1 MKKVIIF
8 IFTSLAFS
16 ILNADEI
23 INIFINKQNEKPIKR
38 ELKLS
43 PNKDGIITLKLTKD
57 ELGKNVKSVAIYPN
71 FTQANEGDD
80 GYFVSSFG
88 EITNFTKRN
97 VSKMSHWKNLMPIHG
112 SKTPQGTYITFVKGM
127 KFAYTYHITKSEK
140 RYLQYISFDFKKNPQ
155 YEDIVVDFIRLPR
168 SATYVEMAHWYRNY
182 RIKNDGL
189 KTIKE
194 KIKTRPELA
203 YCINAPVVRIMVGKK
218 PRSKVIEQTPET
230 EPKMTLMN
238 SFENIGKLLEAMK
251 KHGTQTAQICLIGW
265 NSRGHDGRY
274 PQLFPVEESAGGEE
288 SLRKLI
294 QKGKDLGYQ
303 MTCHTCNTDAYS
315 IADCWDKEY
324 IAKRQDGSLSTH
336 AIYSGGRMYNTCL
349 KRILEIFPEK
359 DFKRMADLGF
369 HGLHYID
376 VITSIYPYE
385 CFDANHRMTPSDG
398 VKYATEI
405 FKIANKYMGGSY
417 SEGGVD
423 FCFDTVDGCIW
434 VYPEVWIDTKSGLI
448 DKRVP
453 FWQLVYNGIVLSTPW
468 NKCQHPTSSDVKTTL
483 KFFEYGGRPRCE
495 FAPALNLYP
504 EHRKNSAIYSY
515 AKKMSDIYSHFKKIA
530 HLQAEL
536 MQYHGEIAPNITLS
550 RYESGTEIVCNHS
563 DIETTYKGE
572 KIAPLTYKIFSK

>member
-1 MKKVIIF
+1 MKRFLVFISII
-8 IFTSLAFS
+8 LGFS
-16 ILNADEI
+16 FLHADEI
-23 INIFINKQNEKPIKR
+23 VNIFINKEGEKPIKR
-38 ELKLS
+38 ELRLA
-43 PNKDGIITLKLTKD
+43 PNKDGIITLKIPKD
-57 ELGKNVKSVAIYPN
+57 EFGKGVKSIAIFPN
-71 FTQANEGDD
+71 FTQADEGDN
-80 GYFVSSFG
+80 GFFISSFG
-88 EITNFTKRN
+88 VITKFVKRDI
-97 VSKMSHWKNLMPIHG
+97 SHMSHKKNLMPIHC

-127 KFAYTYHITKSEK
+127 RFAYEYCVTKSKK
-140 RYLQYISFDFKKNPQ
+140 RYLQHMTFDFVKNPQ
-155 YEDIVVDFIRLPR
+155 YEDIVIDFIRLPD
-168 SATYVEMAHWYRNY
+168 SAGYVEMAHWYRNY
-182 RIKNDGL
+182 RLKNDGL

-203 YCINAPVVRIMVGKK
+203 YCIKAPEVRIMVGKK
-218 PRSKVIEQTPET
+218 PRTDIIEQTLET

-238 SFENIGKLLEAMK
+238 SFEHIGTLIEAMK
-251 KHGTQTAQICLIGW
+251 KQGVETAQVCLVGW

-288 SLRKLI
+288 GLCKLI
-294 QKGKDLGYQ
+294 KKGKDLGYQ
-303 MTCHTCNTDAYS
+303 MTCHTCSTDAYS

-369 HGLHYID
+369 RGLHYID

-385 CFDANHRMTPSDG
+385 CFDPNHKMNASEG

-417 SEGGVD
+417 SEGGID
-423 FCFDTVDGCIW
+423 YCFDTVDGCIW
-434 VYPEVWIDTKSGLI
+434 VYPEVWLDFKSGLI

-453 FWQLVYNGIVLSTPW
+453 FWQLVYNGIVMSTPW
-468 NKCQHPTSSDVKTTL
+468 NKCQHPSGDDAKTTL

-495 FAPALNLYP
+495 FAPALDLYP
-504 EHRKNSAIYSY
+504 EHRRNGAIYAY
-515 AKKMSDIYSHFKKIA
+515 AKKMSYIYKEFQKIA
-530 HLQAEL
+530 HLQTEL
-536 MQYHGEIAPNITLS
+536 MQYHAEIFPDVTLS

-563 DIETTYKGE
+563 DVEISYKDE
-572 KIAPLTYKIFSK
+572 KIKPLTYKIFPK